1 MCQIQESIKTTQKQL
16 VVEAEVAAG
25 LEWHMIPSI
34 NVESK
39 KNSLCLPEK
48 TNFIKVSDM
57 QWNWVLCTCS
67 NNHKVIQ

>member
-1 MCQIQESIKTTQKQL
+1 
-16 VVEAEVAAG
+16 
-25 LEWHMIPSI
+25 MIPSI

>member
-1 MCQIQESIKTTQKQL
+1 MIQ
-16 VVEAEVAAG
+16 
-25 LEWHMIPSI
+25 SI

-67 NNHKVIQ
+67 NNHKVIQQYKIQYYYPQDKIGFVSFLF